1 MSNRPR
7 RYKRYLE
14 EIGVEIPKRTR
25 NRWKAAA
32 DGIPNLH
39 EDPEANAQSDAEEG
53 VPFVREIDI
62 PENHCGP
69 DDADD
74 QGPVTW
80 EREYPVND
88 SEEEDIFEDTV
99 EELDDEH
106 VLLEENGGVPPE
118 ECLPLYDGAL
128 ITEPLSSLAILAFAL
143 RHSLTKVAVR
153 DLLQLIN
160 IHLPVSCLPETFY
173 LFSKNF
179 DERTEEVEFHTYCKA
194 CLNYLGMDSI
204 LSCTVCGKNNIMKSD
219 LVKDGFYF
227 INLPLSTQLRDIMET
242 PSLTQHFLNKEQI
255 EVIWNCDGMPAF
267 QSGKGSV
274 WPIQCL
280 VKALPP
286 NIRKKYILISGLW
299 FGTSKPQ
306 FSTFLKPF
314 VDEFHNL
321 AEDGVRFTDATTGVE
336 HNTKVFATLCACDS
350 VARCQLQGITQFN
363 GHFGCSWCIHEGEVV
378 PKGRGHVMTYPY
390 DFPPPEQRS
399 QRGME
404 DQAIR
409 LGSGMPRE
417 GVKEISPLLVLPR
430 FDIVRG
436 FPVDYMHAVCEG
448 VGQHLLN
455 LWFDRTHHNEEWFIG
470 DSLSTVD
477 ERIENISP
485 PNDVTRLPRSPS
497 ERAHWKASEFRSWI
511 LFYSLPVL
519 KGVLPS
525 AYLAHMLLLVHAI
538 WMLLQ
543 DSVKEHEISLCEII
557 LVKFVLQ
564 MKELYGA
571 HNMSYNVHLLLHLA
585 DTVRNCAPLWSNSCF
600 PFEGYNRK
608 IKSLFHGT
616 RYIQAHD
623 CSKLYITA
631 GFA

>member
-1 MSNRPR
+1 MGLLAFATQTYMTSKEDQRGWICSL
-7 RYKRYLE
+7 RYLE

-179 DERTEEVEFHTYCKA
+179 DERTEEVEFHTYC
-194 CLNYLGMDSI
+194 
-204 LSCTVCGKNNIMKSD
+204 
-219 LVKDGFYF
+219 
-227 INLPLSTQLRDIMET
+227 
-242 PSLTQHFLNKEQI
+242 
-255 EVIWNCDGMPAF
+255 
-267 QSGKGSV
+267 SV

-363 GHFGCSWCIHEGEVV
+363 EHFGCSWCLHEGEVV

-409 LGSGMPRE
+409 LGSGMPQDE

-485 PNDVTRLPRSPS
+485 PNDDTRLPRSPS
-497 ERAHWKASEFRSWI
+497 QRAHWKASEFRSWI

-557 LVKFVLQ
+557 LVKFVIQ

-585 DTVRNCAPLWSNSCF
+585 DTVRNCGPLWSNSCF

-616 RYIQAHD
+616 RYIQLRLLKTLHYCRFCVIGLND
-623 CSKLYITA
+623 SLPIPHQQ
-631 GFA
+631 F

>member
-1 MSNRPR
+1 
-7 RYKRYLE
+7 YLE

-194 CLNYLGMDSI
+194 CLNYLGMDNI

-363 GHFGCSWCIHEGEVV
+363 GHFGCSWCLHEGEVV

-409 LGSGMPRE
+409 LGSGMPQDE

-477 ERIENISP
+477 R
-485 PNDVTRLPRSPS
+485 
-497 ERAHWKASEFRSWI
+497 
-511 LFYSLPVL
+511 
-519 KGVLPS
+519 G
-525 AYLAHMLLLVHAI
+525 
-538 WMLLQ
+538 
-543 DSVKEHEISLCEII
+543 
-557 LVKFVLQ
+557 
-564 MKELYGA
+564 
-571 HNMSYNVHLLLHLA
+571 
-585 DTVRNCAPLWSNSCF
+585 
-600 PFEGYNRK
+600 
-608 IKSLFHGT
+608 
-616 RYIQAHD
+616 
-623 CSKLYITA
+623 
-631 GFA
+631 

>member
-1 MSNRPR
+1 MCNCVQINLATGSQCPAFFYIDAPIPGVRDTSR
-7 RYKRYLE
+7 KLELRYLKE
-14 EIGVEIPKRTR
+14 QETDGKLH
-25 NRWKAAA
+25 A

-39 EDPEANAQSDAEEG
+39 
-53 VPFVREIDI
+53 EIDI
-62 PENHCGP
+62 PENHCGQMMLMTRP
-69 DDADD
+69 CYL
-74 QGPVTW
+74 
-80 EREYPVND
+80 ERVSCDD

-267 QSGKGSV
+267 QS
-274 WPIQCL
+274 
-280 VKALPP
+280 
-286 NIRKKYILISGLW
+286 
-299 FGTSKPQ
+299 
-306 FSTFLKPF
+306 
-314 VDEFHNL
+314 
-321 AEDGVRFTDATTGVE
+321 
-336 HNTKVFATLCACDS
+336 
-350 VARCQLQGITQFN
+350 
-363 GHFGCSWCIHEGEVV
+363 
-378 PKGRGHVMTYPY
+378 
-390 DFPPPEQRS
+390 EQRS

-409 LGSGMPRE
+409 LGSGMPQDE

-455 LWFDRTHHNEEWFIG
+455 LWFDRTHHNKEWFIG
-470 DSLSTVD
+470 NSLSTVM
-477 ERIENISP
+477 R
-485 PNDVTRLPRSPS
+485 
-497 ERAHWKASEFRSWI
+497 
-511 LFYSLPVL
+511 
-519 KGVLPS
+519 G
-525 AYLAHMLLLVHAI
+525 
-538 WMLLQ
+538 
-543 DSVKEHEISLCEII
+543 
-557 LVKFVLQ
+557 
-564 MKELYGA
+564 
-571 HNMSYNVHLLLHLA
+571 
-585 DTVRNCAPLWSNSCF
+585 
-600 PFEGYNRK
+600 
-608 IKSLFHGT
+608 
-616 RYIQAHD
+616 
-623 CSKLYITA
+623 
-631 GFA
+631 